1 MSLILHKN
9 VKIRIHKKLKP
20 TYLLTNKTK
29 RMSFKAKKTALCVG
43 LCFLGIVGA
52 QQASAAIETV
62 AAVQQTKQASGHVAD
77 SQGPLIGATVMEKG
91 TSNGTMTDLNGDFS
105 LNVKPGA
112 TLIVSYVG
120 YVTQEVRVG
129 DNSNLYITLKE
140 DGHVVNEVVV
150 IGYGS
155 QRRESVTGSVANIG
169 GEKLNQVAA
178 SNAAQALQGRVAG
191 VLMTQ
196 TSSKPGE
203 EMQIRIRGQRS
214 LSASNDPLIVLDGI
228 PFMGQLS
235 DINPADIKSMD
246 ILKDAS
252 ATAIYGS
259 RGANGVII
267 ITTVKGA
274 QGSPAK
280 VTYNG
285 YVSFK
290 KVFHK
295 YPMMDGPTFSKFR
308 KYAGLY
314 QNSLDEDDATNTD
327 WQDLYYETG
336 VSHNHDVSVAGGTNG
351 GSYSFGAGYYHD
363 ESVVPTEGYN
373 RISIRGNFDQKVGE
387 WFRFGLSTNT
397 SYRETKGVNDMY
409 GVLSKSP
416 LASPYDQN
424 GNLKRYVTLPAD
436 DQSVVTKE
444 TVKRDKDVW
453 LNENKGIGTY
463 NTLFAELKC
472 PWVEGLSYRVN
483 VGLNFRSS
491 KGGNFT
497 GTGVNNKDA
506 NAINGGGISEN
517 QTRNWTVENL
527 ITYDNT
533 FAEKHNINI
542 VGMYSAEQTTY
553 ESTGASAQDIPA
565 DYFQYFALDK
575 ATGQAN
581 LTGYNYWQSG
591 LMSWMGRVMYSYD
604 NKYMI
609 SAALRSDA
617 SSRLAKGHQ
626 WHTYPA
632 VSAGWNIAREEFMS
646 DLTWIDNLKLRVGFG
661 ETSNQS
667 ISPYSTL
674 GGLAVRN
681 YNFGNG
687 TNYKAGYYVNA
698 LPNPELGWEYSKTWN
713 FGLDF
718 SLFKGRLYGSLEYYI
733 QKTNDILLDV
743 SMPSTSG
750 VSSFTGNIG
759 NTENKGFE
767 LTLNGIILD
776 NKNGWYW
783 DAGIN
788 LYLNRNKLTKLT
800 GADVI
805 KPDGTKE
812 PERDEANRWFVGH
825 PIDVI
830 YDYEYDGL
838 WNESDVYEVTL
849 PDGTKTTN
857 FAILEPGGNLGMIKV
872 KYNDDVLDAN
882 GVPTRAIGADDRRIQ
897 DMEPDLIGGFNT
909 TVAYKGF
916 DLTMIGAFQIGGKLI
931 SAIHSSN
938 GYLNMLTGRRGQL
951 DVDYWTEENTGAKY
965 PKPGGIISSDNP
977 KYGSTLGYFNAGY
990 LKVRAITLGYSFD
1003 NLKAIKDLGI
1013 SRLRLYA
1020 TVQNPFVLFS
1030 PYNNESGLDPET
1042 NSWANQN
1049 TAVAYGEYS
1058 GKHRMPIVGY
1068 NTPAT
1073 RNFMFGL
1080 NVTF

>member
-1 MSLILHKN
+1 
-9 VKIRIHKKLKP
+9 
-20 TYLLTNKTK
+20 
-29 RMSFKAKKTALCVG
+29 MSFKAKKTALCVG
-43 LCFLGIVGA
+43 LCFLGMISA
-52 QQASAAIETV
+52 QQASAATESV
-62 AAVQQTKQASGHVAD
+62 ASVQQSRQATGRVAD

-91 TSNGTMTDLNGDFS
+91 TNNGTVTDFNGNFTLS
-105 LNVKPGA
+105 VKSGA
-112 TLIVSYVG
+112 TLVISYVG
-120 YVTQEVRVG
+120 YESQEVKAG
-129 DNSNLYITLKE
+129 ENLHITLQE
-140 DGHVVNEVVV
+140 DGHIVNEVVV
-150 IGYGS
+150 IGYGT
-155 QRRESVTGSVANIG
+155 QRREAVTGSVANIG
-169 GEKLNQVAA
+169 GEKLNQIAA

-196 TSSKPGE
+196 TNSKPGA

-214 LSASNDPLIVLDGI
+214 LTASNDPLIVLDGI
-228 PFMGQLS
+228 PFMGNLS

-267 ITTVKGA
+267 ITTAKGN
-274 QGSPAK
+274 QGAPAK

-290 KVFHK
+290 KIFKK

-308 KYAGLY
+308 QYAGKY
-314 QNSLDEDDATNTD
+314 QNSLDESDDINTD
-327 WQDLYYETG
+327 WQDLYYKTG
-336 VSHNHDVSVAGGTNG
+336 VGHSHDISVTGGTNG

-363 ESVVPTEGYN
+363 ESVVPTEQYN
-373 RISIRGNFDQKVGE
+373 RVSVRGNFDQMVGK
-387 WFRFGLSTNT
+387 WFRFGLNTNNN
-397 SYRETKGVNDMY
+397 YNKNEGVNNIY
-409 GVLSKSP
+409 NVLSSTP
-416 LASPYDQN
+416 ISSPYDKE
-424 GNLKRYVTLPAD
+424 GNLKRYNALPAD
-436 DQSVVTKE
+436 DQVVITKE
-444 TVKRDKDVW
+444 TVERDKDIW
-453 LNENKGIGTY
+453 LNETKGIGSY
-463 NTLFAELKC
+463 NTLFGEVKC
-472 PWVEGLSYRVN
+472 PWVEGLSYRIN
-483 VGLNFRSS
+483 IGLNYRSS
-491 KGGNFT
+491 KNGNFT
-497 GTGVNNKDA
+497 GTGVNNKDP
-506 NAINGGGISEN
+506 NAVSGAGVSEN

-527 ITYDNT
+527 ITFDRT
-533 FAEKHNINI
+533 FAEKHNLNV

-553 ESTGASAQDIPA
+553 ESTGGSAQDIPA
-565 DYFQYFALDK
+565 DFFQYYALDK

-581 LTGYNYWQSG
+581 LTNFNYWQSG

-604 NKYMI
+604 NKYML
-609 SAALRSDA
+609 SVALRSDA

-632 VSAGWNIAREEFMS
+632 VSAGWNIARESFME
-646 DLTWIDNLKLRVGFG
+646 DLKWIDNLKLRVGYG

-718 SLFKGRLYGSLEYYI
+718 SLFNGRLSGSFEYYI
-733 QKTNDILLDV
+733 QKTKDILLDV
-743 SMPSTSG
+743 SLPSTSG

-759 NTENKGFE
+759 NTQNKGFE

-776 NKNGWYW
+776 NKNGWTW
-783 DAGIN
+783 EAGIN
-788 LYLNRNKLTKLT
+788 LYANRNKLTKLT
-800 GADVI
+800 GTEPIVLA
-805 KPDGTKE
+805 DGTVQE
-812 PERDEANRWFVGH
+812 ERDVANRWFVGY

-830 YDYEYDGL
+830 YDYEYDGI
-838 WNESDVYEVTL
+838 WNKEDVYEVTL

-857 FAILEPGGNLGMIKV
+857 LAILEPGGDIGMIKV

-882 GVPTRAIGADDRRIQ
+882 GVPTRQIGDNDRRIQ
-897 DMEPDLIGGFNT
+897 SMEPDLLGGFNT
-909 TVAYKGF
+909 TVGYKGF
-916 DLTMIGAFQIGGKLI
+916 DLTVIGAFQIGGKLI
-931 SAIHSSN
+931 SAIHSGN
-938 GYLNMLTGRRGQL
+938 GYLNMLDGRRNNI

-965 PKPGGIISSDNP
+965 PRPNGIRSGDNP
-977 KYGSTLGYFNAGY
+977 KYASTLGYFDAGY
-990 LKVRAITLGYSFD
+990 LKVRAITLGYSFE
-1003 NLKAIKDLGI
+1003 NIKAIKDFGI

-1020 TVQNPFVLFS
+1020 TIQNPFVLFS
-1030 PYNNESGLDPET
+1030 PFNNESGLDPET

-1049 TAVAYGEYS
+1049 TAVAYSEYS
-1058 GKHRMPIVGY
+1058 GKHKMPIVGY
-1068 NTPAT
+1068 NTPST

>member
-1 MSLILHKN
+1 
-9 VKIRIHKKLKP
+9 
-20 TYLLTNKTK
+20 
-29 RMSFKAKKTALCVG
+29 MSFKAKKTAMLVG
-43 LCFLGIVGA
+43 LCCLGMIST
-52 QQASAAIETV
+52 QQASAATTAV
-62 AAVQQTKQASGHVAD
+62 ASVQQTKQATGYVAD
-77 SQGPLIGATVMEKG
+77 SQGPLIGATVKEKG
-91 TSNGTMTDLNGDFS
+91 TSNGTVTDFNGFFS

-112 TLIVSYVG
+112 TLVVSYVG
-120 YVTQEVRVG
+120 YESQEVKAG
-129 DNSNLYITLKE
+129 DNLRINLKE
-140 DGHVVNEVVV
+140 DGHLVNEVVV
-150 IGYGS
+150 IGYGT
-155 QRRESVTGSVANIG
+155 QRREAVTGSVANIG
-169 GEKLNQVAA
+169 GEKLNQIAA
-178 SNAAQALQGRVAG
+178 TNAAQALQGRVAG

-196 TSSKPGE
+196 TGSKPGD

-235 DINPADIKSMD
+235 DINPTDIKSMD

-267 ITTVKGA
+267 ITTVKGS
-274 QGSPAK
+274 QGTPAK

-295 YPMMDGPTFSKFR
+295 YPMMDGPTFTKFR
-308 KYAGLY
+308 QYAGKY
-314 QNSLDEDDATNTD
+314 QNSLDENDNTNTD
-327 WQDLYYETG
+327 WQDLYYRTG
-336 VSHNHDVSVAGGTNG
+336 VSHNHDLGVAGGTNG

-363 ESVVPTEGYN
+363 ESVVPTEGYD
-373 RISIRGNFDQKVGE
+373 RISLRGNFDQSVGKY
-387 WFRFGLSTNT
+387 FRFGLSTNN
-397 SYRETKGVNDMY
+397 SYRKTKGVNNMY
-409 GVLSKSP
+409 NVLGSTPIS
-416 LASPYDQN
+416 SPYDEN
-424 GNLKRYVTLPAD
+424 GNLKRYNALPAD
-436 DQSVVTKE
+436 DQVVITRE
-444 TVKRDKDVW
+444 TVERDQDIW
-453 LNENKGIGTY
+453 LSENKGIGSY

-472 PWVEGLSYRVN
+472 PWIEGLSYRVN

-491 KGGNFT
+491 KGGSFT
-497 GTGVNNKDA
+497 GTGVNNKDPKA
-506 NAINGGGISEN
+506 VNSGSISEN
-517 QTRNWTVENL
+517 QTYNWAVENL
-527 ITYDNT
+527 LTYDRS
-533 FAEKHNINI
+533 FGKHNINA
-542 VGMYSAEQTTY
+542 VAMYSAEQTTY
-553 ESTGASAQDIPA
+553 ESTGANAQDIPA
-565 DYFQYFALDK
+565 DYFQYYALDK
-575 ATGQAN
+575 AVGQAN

-591 LMSWMGRVMYSYD
+591 LISWMGRVMYSYD

-632 VSAGWNIAREEFMS
+632 VSAGWNIAREQFMEN
-646 DLTWIDNLKLRVGFG
+646 LTWIDNLKLRVGYG

-667 ISPYSTL
+667 INPYSTL

-681 YNFGNG
+681 YNFGS
-687 TNYKAGYYVNA
+687 TYKAGYYVNA

-718 SLFKGRLYGSLEYYI
+718 SLFNGRLSGSFEYYT

-743 SMPSTSG
+743 SLPSTSG
-750 VSSFTGNIG
+750 VSSYTGNIG

-767 LTLNGIILD
+767 FTVNGIIID
-776 NKNGWYW
+776 NKNGWNW
-783 DAGIN
+783 EAGIN
-788 LYLNRNKLTKLT
+788 LYANRNKLTKLT
-800 GADVI
+800 GAVDENGNPV
-805 KPDGTKE
+805 PDK
-812 PERDEANRWFVGH
+812 ANRWFVGQ

-849 PDGTKTTN
+849 ADGTKTTN

-882 GVPTRAIGADDRRIQ
+882 GVPTRAIGDDDRRVMS
-897 DMEPDLIGGFNT
+897 MEPKLMGGFNT
-909 TVAYKGF
+909 TVGYKGF
-916 DLTMIGAFQIGGKLI
+916 DLTVIGAFQIGGKLI

-938 GYLNMLTGRRGQL
+938 GYLNMLTGRRNNI
-951 DVDYWTEENTGAKY
+951 DVDYWTEQNTGAKY
-965 PKPGGIISSDNP
+965 PKPGGIQSGDNP
-977 KYGSTLGYFNAGY
+977 KYGSTLGYFDASY
-990 LKVRAITLGYSFD
+990 LKIRAITLGYNFE
-1003 NLKAIKDLGI
+1003 NIKAIKDLGI

-1030 PYNNESGLDPET
+1030 PFNNESGLDPET
-1042 NSWANQN
+1042 NSFATQN
-1049 TAVAYGEYS
+1049 TAVAIDGYT
-1058 GKHRMPIVGY
+1058 GKHKMPIVGY

-1073 RNFMFGL
+1073 RNFLFGV

>member
-1 MSLILHKN
+1 
-9 VKIRIHKKLKP
+9 
-20 TYLLTNKTK
+20 
-29 RMSFKAKKTALCVG
+29 MSFKAKKTALCVG
-43 LCFLGIVGA
+43 LCLIGIIGA
-52 QQASAAIETV
+52 QQASAATESV
-62 AAVQQTKQASGHVAD
+62 ASVQQTRQASGHVTD

-91 TSNGTMTDLNGDFS
+91 TTNGTVTDFDGNFTLS
-105 LNVKPGA
+105 VKPGA
-112 TLIVSYVG
+112 TLVVSYVG
-120 YVTQEVRVG
+120 YVSQEVKAG
-129 DNSNLYITLKE
+129 DNVRVTLKE

-150 IGYGS
+150 IGYGT
-155 QRRESVTGSVANIG
+155 QRREAVTGSVANIG

-178 SNAAQALQGRVAG
+178 TNAAQALQGRVAG

-235 DINPADIKSMD
+235 DINPSDIKSLD

-267 ITTVKGA
+267 ITTVKGT
-274 QGSPAK
+274 QGTPAK
-280 VTYNG
+280 VSYNG

-295 YPMMDGPTFSKFR
+295 YPMMDGPTFSKMR
-308 KYAGLY
+308 QYAGLY
-314 QNSLDEDDATNTD
+314 QNSLDESDNTNTD
-327 WQDLYYETG
+327 WQDLYYQTG

-363 ESVVPTEGYN
+363 ESVVPTEGYD
-373 RISIRGNFDQKVGE
+373 RVSVRGNFDQMVGKY
-387 WFRFGLSTNT
+387 FRFGLSTNN
-397 SYRETKGVNDMY
+397 SYRKNQGVNDMY

-416 LASPYDQN
+416 LASPYDEN
-424 GNLKRYVTLPAD
+424 GNLKRYVALPAD

-444 TVKRDKDVW
+444 TVERDKEIW
-453 LNENKGIGTY
+453 LNENKGIGSY
-463 NTLFAELKC
+463 NTIFGELKC
-472 PWVEGLSYRVN
+472 PWVEGLSYRIN
-483 VGLNFRSS
+483 IGLNFRSS

-506 NAINGGGISEN
+506 NAVNGGGISEN
-517 QTRNWTVENL
+517 QTRNWAVENL
-527 ITYDNT
+527 LTFDRT
-533 FAEKHNINI
+533 FAEKHNLN
-542 VGMYSAEQTTY
+542 VVAMYSAEQTTY
-553 ESTGASAQDIPA
+553 ESSGASVQDIPA
-565 DYFQYFALDK
+565 DYFQYYALDK
-575 ATGQAN
+575 AVGQVN
-581 LTGYNYWQSG
+581 LNNYSYWQSG
-591 LMSWMGRVMYSYD
+591 LVSWMGRVMYSYD

-632 VSAGWNIAREEFMS
+632 VSAGWNIARESFMEGTKS
-646 DLTWIDNLKLRVGFG
+646 WLDNLKLRIGYG

-681 YNFGNG
+681 YNFGD
-687 TNYKAGYYVNA
+687 TYKAGYYVNA

-718 SLFKGRLYGSLEYYI
+718 SLFNGRLSGSFEYYT

-743 SMPSTSG
+743 SLPSTSG
-750 VSSFTGNIG
+750 VSSYVGNIG
-759 NTENKGFE
+759 NTQNKGWE
-767 LTLNGIILD
+767 LTLNGIIID
-776 NKNGWYW
+776 NKNGWNW
-783 DAGIN
+783 EAGIN
-788 LYLNRNKLTKLT
+788 LYQNRNKLTKLT
-800 GADVI
+800 GAVDANGNPV
-805 KPDGTKE
+805 PDK
-812 PERDEANRWFVGH
+812 ANRWFIDQ

-830 YDYEYDGL
+830 YDYKYEGL
-838 WNESDVYEVTL
+838 WNESDVYPVTIKHE
-849 PDGTKTTN
+849 DGTTTETTN
-857 FAILEPGGNLGMIKV
+857 FAILEPGGNIGMIKV
-872 KYNDDVLDAN
+872 AHDRALDEN
-882 GVPTRAIGADDRRIQ
+882 GVPTRQIGEDDREVMS
-897 DMEPDLIGGFNT
+897 MEPDLIGGFNT
-909 TVAYKGF
+909 TVGYKGF
-916 DLTMIGAFQIGGKLI
+916 DLTIIGAFQIGGKLI
-931 SAIHSSN
+931 SAIHSAN

-951 DVDYWTEENTGAKY
+951 DVDYWTEDNTGAKY
-965 PKPGGIISSDNP
+965 PKPGGIQSGDNP

-990 LKVRAITLGYSFD
+990 LKFRAITLGYNFD
-1003 NLKAIKDLGI
+1003 NLKAIKNFGI

-1030 PYNNESGLDPET
+1030 PFNNESGLDPET
-1042 NSWANQN
+1042 NSFATQN
-1049 TAVAYGEYS
+1049 TAVGIDGYT
-1058 GKHRMPIVGY
+1058 GKHKMPIVGY

-1073 RNFMFGL
+1073 RNFIFGL
-1080 NVTF
+1080 NLTF